1 MDLRNINFTTK
12 EIPYYKSV
20 NRYFRKANQESIKK
34 MVAIIEGDS
43 SISLRLLDWY
53 VTKYASR
60 NKISYDSD
68 NSIDIDRFNVYI
80 NYKSQLKS
88 YKKKYFDPF
97 RRRKKFFYYYDKNDR
112 TKRIHTT
119 IGQLNF
125 FKWAFLNNIIDEVE
139 KNYSSVI
146 KEMIKS
152 NKEDKKKKE
161 IKSEKSDS
169 EKKEKVKTQK
179 DGI

>member
-1 MDLRNINFTTK
+1 MYETESQFISETETLNSNSSKRSKDDIIMDVRDINFTSK
-12 EIPYYKSV
+12 EILYYKSV
-20 NRYFRKANQESIKK
+20 NRYFRKADQESIKK

-88 YKKKYFDPF
+88 YKKKYF
-97 RRRKKFFYYYDKNDR
+97 
-112 TKRIHTT
+112 I
-119 IGQLNF
+119 L
-125 FKWAFLNNIIDEVE
+125 
-139 KNYSSVI
+139 
-146 KEMIKS
+146 
-152 NKEDKKKKE
+152 
-161 IKSEKSDS
+161 
-169 EKKEKVKTQK
+169 
-179 DGI
+179 